1 MKLKLTLLAAAA
13 AAGLWSTAPMAQ
25 HTSNPT
31 GTYMDSV
38 PYGTWTGGTTHSPN
52 TMYVYPSGTNYVG
65 PADRAVI
72 YQPTV
77 SRRGMSYG
85 YGPTHSPNPNKA
97 QNSDMRTQI
106 GSDTMYV
113 YPSGTT
119 YMVPTDRTVIYE
131 PTVSRR
137 GMSHSHGPTH
147 TPNPNRVQNNGV
159 PTQN

>member
-1 MKLKLTLLAAAA
+1 MQLKLTLLAAAA

-38 PYGTWTGGTTHSPN
+38 PYGTWTGG
-52 TMYVYPSGTNYVG
+52 
-65 PADRAVI
+65 
-72 YQPTV
+72 
-77 SRRGMSYG
+77 
-85 YGPTHSPNPNKA
+85 PTHSPN
-97 QNSDMRTQI
+97 
-106 GSDTMYV
+106 TMYV

-137 GMSHSHGPTH
+137 GMSHGHGPTH

-159 PTQN
+159 PTQY